1 MKKGTSDRKRII
13 LSVAAVAVAI
23 VAIVVGVIVSQE
35 VNLDENY
42 FKSDD
47 TKLVMS
53 LNKATAAFEEGEYEP
68 EVTHLVYYYNGDS
81 ITGARVY
88 FEYADEEDAKE
99 ANNNINMKN
108 KDWTNVKKQNGK
120 YIIFEVLKSKYD
132 GLTTEM
138 VRQNIESM
146 RAAGGTIDADVED
159 ESEASTDTGVDA
171 NADI

>member
-1 MKKGTSDRKRII
+1 
-13 LSVAAVAVAI
+13 
-23 VAIVVGVIVSQE
+23 
-35 VNLDENY
+35 
-42 FKSDD
+42 
-47 TKLVMS
+47 
-53 LNKATAAFEEGEYEP
+53 
-68 EVTHLVYYYNGDS
+68 
-81 ITGARVY
+81 
-88 FEYADEEDAKE
+88 
-99 ANNNINMKN
+99 MKN

-159 ESEASTDTGVDA
+159 EIEASTDTGVDA